1 MALSNQTED
10 SPLLF
15 ILRDIPGLGS
25 AHRWLVIP
33 LGSLYLVSFVGNGTI
48 LGLVWAERGL
58 HAPMYLFL
66 CMLALA
72 DLGLSASTLPSMLS
86 VFLLRSRVVAAEAC
100 FAQLFSIHTFSV
112 IESAVLLAMA
122 FDRFVAIW
130 NPLRYT
136 SILTSSTVTKMGAAI
151 VLRSVSLHL
160 PLPFMLRELRYG
172 KAKGLSHSYCV
183 HPDVLKLA
191 CVDTR
196 VNSAYG
202 LFVLLST
209 LGLDFLL
216 ILLSYAMILK
226 MVLSLAAWRERLKAL
241 NTCVSHICAVL
252 LFYTP
257 LLSLSMIHRF
267 GKKMPPQVYLLLSYL
282 HFLLPPVLNP
292 VIYSVKTKE
301 IRRRQRQQLK
311 QRRVSPVSWELNCNF
326 NAKLTKCRVTNRVGQ
341 HLNPKATGQTRM
353 QLSAK
358 NRQGGGEEPPFLAAG
373 GPIQEEPRT
382 AGRVGSAKVLDLA
395 QWRQT
400 PKAGG
405 EAVAAS
411 PTEHKVPPP
420 TPARKQTAARSM
432 SP

>member
-1 MALSNQTED
+1 MAIPNRTED
-10 SPLLF
+10 WPRLF
-15 ILRDIPGLGS
+15 VLMDIPGLGS

-33 LGSLYLVSFVGNGTI
+33 LGAMYLVSFFGNGTI
-48 LGLVWAERGL
+48 LAVVRAERGL
-58 HAPMYLFL
+58 RAPMYLLL

-86 VFLLRSRVVAAEAC
+86 VFLLRSRAVLAGAC

-130 NPLRYT
+130 NPLRYA
-136 SILTSSTVTKMGAAI
+136 SVLTGATVAKMGAAI
-151 VLRSVSLHL
+151 VFRSVGLHL

-172 KAKGLSHSYCV
+172 KARALSHSYCV
-183 HPDVLKLA
+183 HPDVLRLA

-209 LGLDFLL
+209 LGLDSVL

-226 MVLSLAAWRERLKAL
+226 TVLRIATWKARLKAL

-252 LFYTP
+252 LFYSP

-267 GKKMPPQVYLLLSYL
+267 GKEMPPQVYLLLSYL

-301 IRRRQRQQLK
+301 IRRRVFGMFQRKGLGF
-311 QRRVSPVSWELNCNF
+311 RL
-326 NAKLTKCRVTNRVGQ
+326 
-341 HLNPKATGQTRM
+341 
-353 QLSAK
+353 
-358 NRQGGGEEPPFLAAG
+358 
-373 GPIQEEPRT
+373 
-382 AGRVGSAKVLDLA
+382 
-395 QWRQT
+395 
-400 PKAGG
+400 
-405 EAVAAS
+405 
-411 PTEHKVPPP
+411 
-420 TPARKQTAARSM
+420 
-432 SP
+432 